1 MYIPSSVIMGK
12 ITPWHTMFD
21 MIQFRILLSLF
32 ILFSW
37 FCQGYAQQTDIR
49 EFTANNVANGENISL
64 LSYKDQ
70 KAVVLLFISNVCPYA
85 QYYQG
90 RIESMVETYEQRG
103 IAFLL
108 VNSHMDNDESP
119 SSMKS
124 MWNNWNTHIPY
135 LADKT
140 QELQR
145 MFDIQKSPTAIIL
158 KPLGEGFSIYYS
170 GKIDNNPMVESDVKE
185 AYLEDNLVS
194 LLADKPPAHANNR
207 SIGCMI
213 R

>member
-1 MYIPSSVIMGK
+1 MYIPFNAIMEK
-12 ITPWHTMFD
+12 IIPWHTISEQMHK
-21 MIQFRILLSLF
+21 RLLMTML
-32 ILFSW
+32 LLAA
-37 FCQGYAQQTDIR
+37 CLVRGYSQQSDIR

-64 LSYKDQ
+64 LTYKDKQ
-70 KAVVLLFISNVCPYA
+70 AVVLIFISNVCPYA

-90 RIESMVETYEQRG
+90 RIESMVNKYEDQG

-108 VNSHMDNDESP
+108 VNSHLDNDESP
-119 SSMKS
+119 SSMKR

-140 QELQR
+140 QDLR
-145 MFDIQKSPTAIIL
+145 RIFDIQKSPTAIIL
-158 KPLGEGFSIYYS
+158 KPVGEGFSIYYS
-170 GKIDNNPMVESDVKE
+170 GKIDNNPLVETDVKE
-185 AYLEDNLVS
+185 AYLEDNIIS
-194 LLADKPPAHANNR
+194 LLANKPPAHANNK